1 MRDIPTVLLVDDNP
15 GDVSL
20 IEQMFEES
28 AIDAQLII
36 ARSAS
41 EAFVQ
46 LGFNQPDAQIRR
58 PDLVILDLNLP
69 VVDGHEILA
78 RLRGRA
84 DLQDLAIVVL
94 TSSRRP
100 CDQQLVAPHRVTFVT
115 KPGMWDG
122 YLALGES
129 LKALLATAPA
139 AKSA

>member
-1 MRDIPTVLLVDDNP
+1 MREIPTVLLVDDNP

-36 ARSAS
+36 ARSAT

-46 LGFNQPDAQIRR
+46 LGFNQPDAPIRR

-100 CDQQLVAPHRVTFVT
+100 YDQQLVAPHRVTFVT

-129 LKALLATAPA
+129 LKALLATPA